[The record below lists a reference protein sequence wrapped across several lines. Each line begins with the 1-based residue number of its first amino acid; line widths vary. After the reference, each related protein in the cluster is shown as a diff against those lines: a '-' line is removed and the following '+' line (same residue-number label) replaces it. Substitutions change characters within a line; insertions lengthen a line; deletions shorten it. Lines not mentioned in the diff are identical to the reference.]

1 MPQIYKDL
9 MMPSVENGDQF
20 TLVAEIEVTEV
31 RPGRTE
37 FVLEGRGPERT
48 DYRLEMHLDMPVDQR
63 TGAVLGELF
72 AQSEW
77 RVWRSVRQPL
87 RRARPRGKTKSGV

>member
-1 MPQIYKDL
+1 MSQIYEDL
-9 MMPSVENGDQF
+9 MMPSVENGDQAA
-20 TLVAEIEVTEV
+20 LVAEIEITKV

-37 FVLEGRGPERT
+37 FVLEGRGPGHT

-63 TGAVLGELF
+63 TSTVLGELL

-77 RVWRSVRQPL
+77 RIWRSVRQPL
-87 RRARPRGKTKSGV
+87 RRARRQRKANSSV